1 QTQPIAVLFSL
12 PQAQLPEVR
21 KQLIDGNT
29 LTAILYDSTNTRELA
44 RGELV
49 SVDNQIDVATGT
61 VRMKAQFANNDEALF
76 PNQFVNVRLVVNTL
90 DNALIIPAQAVQQG
104 SIGSFVYRVMQ
115 DNTVK
120 VQPVV
125 TGAVQE
131 RNVTVLEGLQKG
143 QVVVTEGVDRLRD
156 GAKVEIVE
164 E

>member
-1 QTQPIAVLFSL
+1 
-12 PQAQLPEVR
+12 
-21 KQLIDGNT
+21 
-29 LTAILYDSTNTRELA
+29 
-44 RGELV
+44 
-49 SVDNQIDVATGT
+49 
-61 VRMKAQFANNDEALF
+61 MKAQFANNDEALF